1 MSIKAGQILHAMN
14 QFVVDR
20 IQTAGAGNLNIPT
33 EKIYELGNYQ
43 SVAVV
48 RDIPDLTFG
57 LDCLDVDTEVEAILT
72 GSVNPSADPIG
83 TDGLTGTKYSLANAV
98 PVDIVSPMKSAQ
110 GAFDIVKGV
119 AIPHLTLESASYRY
133 GLRENAGENFSLRG
147 DSIFYVPGTPYV
159 QTETGTGVQSTFAFG
174 TDGAGSTPTTTALTA
189 LLYVEQGQN
198 IFALNVSV
206 DGVRATRGIDYT
218 DTPSGVTFM
227 VAPAAGAKIR
237 MTFGSNTPV
246 SFDQTVHQGISVKPA
261 AIRGKDIQV
270 YVWKPATV
278 GATPVPAAA
287 FRWSDVQSFNVDYRV
302 TIEDDFEFGNVRAVS
317 REYADAPAVTGS
329 IELKP
334 LSTKAFF
341 DKLQQITGVPASE
354 IIGPQSSVSLPI
366 EVRLLNPDSGG
377 QSNVAPGT
385 VLKTLYIPDARF
397 TIPGYEGRA
406 QQKMVATMNFESDAG
421 ILEIFKGKRF

>member
-72 GSVNPSADPIG
+72 GSMNPGADPRG
-83 TDGLTGTKYSLANAV
+83 TDGLSGTKYSLANSV

-159 QTETGTGVQSTFAFG
+159 QTEVGDGVTTVFAFG
-174 TDGAGSTPTTTALTA
+174 TDGAGSTPSFTPLTA
-189 LLYVEQGQN
+189 LLYNEQGEN
-198 IFALNVSV
+198 IYALNVSV
-206 DGVRATRGIDYT
+206 DGVRATRGVDFT
-218 DTPSGVTFM
+218 DDPSGVTFL
-227 VAPAAGAKIR
+227 VAPTSGAQIR
-237 MTFGSNTPV
+237 ITFGSGTSV
-246 SFDQTVHQGISVKPA
+246 MYDQSAHQGISVKPA

-270 YVWKPATV
+270 YVGTN
-278 GATPVPAAA
+278 GATPAAA

-317 REYADAPAVTGS
+317 REYADAPQVTGS
-329 IELKP
+329 IEMKP
-334 LSTKAFF
+334 LSTKTFF
-341 DKLQQITGVPASE
+341 DKLQQITGVPTSE
-354 IIGPQSSVSLPI
+354 VIGPQSSVVLPI

-377 QSNVAPGT
+377 QSTVPPGT

-421 ILEIFKGKRF
+421 ILEVFKGRRF